1 MRTIRITLWLMK
13 TASDSDQPHDDDDD
27 MRRTGDAA
35 GTNRSATATGAVR
48 SPVARLSSRQL
59 LGAAA
64 EVEIEHAGAVY
75 RLRRTSLGKLILT
88 K

>member
-1 MRTIRITLWLMK
+1 MADTDREAPSPPRAGPGPAAEGAAPVRRI
-13 TASDSDQPHDDDDD
+13 H
-27 MRRTGDAA
+27 
-35 GTNRSATATGAVR
+35 
-48 SPVARLSSRQL
+48 SREL

-64 EVEIEHAGAVY
+64 ELEIEHAGQIY

>member
-1 MRTIRITLWLMK
+1 MGEIERDPPPSRAGAPTPGRGAGPVRRI
-13 TASDSDQPHDDDDD
+13 DS
-27 MRRTGDAA
+27 RE
-35 GTNRSATATGAVR
+35 
-48 SPVARLSSRQL
+48 L

-64 EVEIEHAGAVY
+64 EIEIEHAGQIY

>member
-1 MRTIRITLWLMK
+1 MADNDRDPLPSRAAAAPSAGG
-13 TASDSDQPHDDDDD
+13 TASV
-27 MRRTGDAA
+27 RRIH
-35 GTNRSATATGAVR
+35 
-48 SPVARLSSRQL
+48 SREL

-64 EVEIEHAGAVY
+64 EIEIEHAGQIY

>member
-1 MRTIRITLWLMK
+1 MREVDRDPSPSR
-13 TASDSDQPHDDDDD
+13 AGAPSDAH
-27 MRRTGDAA
+27 
-35 GTNRSATATGAVR
+35 TATPVR
-48 SPVARLSSRQL
+48 RIHSREL

-64 EVEIEHAGAVY
+64 EIEIEHAGQIY